1 MTANTHPNA
10 NTHPPTNMQAQA
22 HTNEEVNAEVNVN
35 QPARPAAPVVLE
47 AVDLRKSYGDQRV
60 LDGVSIRV
68 HEGEI
73 IGLVGPNGAGK
84 TTFLECVEGIRRPD
98 AGTVSVAGLTRSA
111 GPAAY
116 HLAFGAQLQESSLAE
131 RLRVAEAMELFA
143 GFYDDPW
150 DIDDLLRRIGLTDR
164 RRVFY
169 RHLSGG
175 QKRRLTL
182 ALALLG
188 RPPVL
193 LLDEPTTGLDP
204 HARLE
209 MWGVL
214 EQLTGTRT
222 AVLLA
227 THDLHEA
234 QSRCHR
240 VYVLDGGRIAA
251 EGPVGELLGAAGLTT
266 RLRLPNRPWTD
277 ALLRAVPGWTTSRV
291 VAGTHY
297 AYGEDGFAEKAL
309 AALRAHLAGG
319 PGDEGQP
326 EAADLQ
332 QVLAAAATGP
342 TDLEDLYLTRT
353 GTPYESPDTPNI
365 RD

>member
-1 MTANTHPNA
+1 MTVT
-10 NTHPPTNMQAQA
+10 
-22 HTNEEVNAEVNVN
+22 VKGR
-35 QPARPAAPVVLE
+35 QPADSGAPVVLRAE
-47 AVDLRKSYGDQRV
+47 GLYKSYDRKAV
-60 LDGVSIRV
+60 LSGVSVRV
-68 HEGEI
+68 HAGEI
-73 IGLVGPNGAGK
+73 VGLVGPNGAGK

-98 AGTVSVAGLTRSA
+98 RGEVEIAGLSRSA

-150 DIDDLLRRIGLTDR
+150 DIDDLLEQIGLTEH

-169 RHLSGG
+169 RKLSGG

-214 EQLTGTRT
+214 EKLTGSRT

-251 EGPVGELLGAAGLTT
+251 DGPVAELLGAAGLST
-266 RLRLPNRPWTD
+266 RLRLPDRPWVRE
-277 ALLRAVPGWTTSRV
+277 LLSGVPGWTTSRV
-291 VAGTHY
+291 VAGTYY
-297 AYGEDGFAEKAL
+297 AYGEHGFAEKAV
-309 AALRAHLAGG
+309 AALRAHVAAEDTG
-319 PGDEGQP
+319 PGTAGE
-326 EAADLQ
+326 LQ
-332 QVLAAAATGP
+332 QVLAAASTGP

-353 GTPYESPDTPNI
+353 GTPYEPRHA

>member
-1 MTANTHPNA
+1 MTVT
-10 NTHPPTNMQAQA
+10 MKG
-22 HTNEEVNAEVNVN
+22 NE
-35 QPARPAAPVVLE
+35 PARSGAPVVLE
-47 AVDLRKSYGDQRV
+47 AGELYKSYGDKAV
-60 LDGVSIRV
+60 LAGVSVRV

-73 IGLVGPNGAGK
+73 VGLVGPNGAGK

-98 AGTVSVAGLTRSA
+98 RGTVSIAGLSRAA

-150 DIDDLLRRIGLTDR
+150 DVDDLLERIGLTDH

-169 RHLSGG
+169 RRLSGG

-182 ALALLG
+182 GLALLG

-209 MWGVL
+209 LWGVL

-251 EGPVGELLGAAGLTT
+251 EGPVAELLGAAGLTT
-266 RLRLPNRPWTD
+266 RLRLPDRPWTRG
-277 ALLRAVPGWTTSRV
+277 LLSGVPGWTTSRV

-309 AALRAHLAGG
+309 AALRAQAGTEHPDG
-319 PGDEGQP
+319 SD
-326 EAADLQ
+326 AADLR
-332 QVLAAAATGP
+332 QVLAAASTGP

-353 GTPYESPDTPNI
+353 GTPYEPPYAPHESPQPHESTASPHA

>member
-1 MTANTHPNA
+1 MTTNA
-10 NTHPPTNMQAQA
+10 S
-22 HTNEEVNAEVNVN
+22 
-35 QPARPAAPVVLE
+35 ARPPAGRPPGPVLLE
-47 AVDLRKSYGDQRV
+47 ARDLHKSYGDTPV
-60 LDGVSIRV
+60 LAGVSVRV

-98 AGTVSVAGLTRSA
+98 SGTVTVAGLTGAA

-131 RLRVAEAMELFA
+131 RLRVGEAMDLFA

-150 DIDDLLRRIGLTDR
+150 DPADLLERIGLTAHR
-164 RRVFY
+164 RAFY
-169 RHLSGG
+169 RRLSGG

-214 EQLTGTRT
+214 EQLTGGST

-251 EGPVGELLGAAGLTT
+251 EGPVDELLGAAGLTT
-266 RLRLPNRPWTD
+266 RIRLPDRPWTEQ
-277 ALLRAVPGWTTSRV
+277 LLRGVPGWTTSRV

-297 AYGEDGFAEKAL
+297 GYGGDGFAEKAV
-309 AALRAHLAGG
+309 AVLRARLEPGPDGG
-319 PGDEGQP
+319 GAPGASPDE
-326 EAADLQ
+326 ADVR
-332 QVLAAAATGP
+332 QVLAALSTGP

-353 GTPYESPDTPNI
+353 GTPYEHD
-365 RD
+365 

>member
-1 MTANTHPNA
+1 MTVTRKGSH
-10 NTHPPTNMQAQA
+10 
-22 HTNEEVNAEVNVN
+22 
-35 QPARPAAPVVLE
+35 PARTGAPVVLE
-47 AVDLRKSYGDQRV
+47 AAALRKNYGDRAV
-60 LDGVSIRV
+60 LTGVSVRV

-73 IGLVGPNGAGK
+73 VGLVGPNGAGK

-98 AGTVSVAGLTRSA
+98 GGTVSVAGLSRSD

-150 DIDDLLRRIGLTDR
+150 DPEDLLERIGLTEH

-169 RHLSGG
+169 RRLSGG

-209 MWGVL
+209 LWGVL

-251 EGPVGELLGAAGLTT
+251 EGPVTELLDAAGLTT
-266 RLRLPNRPWTD
+266 RLRLPDRPWTQG
-277 ALLRAVPGWTTSRV
+277 LLSGVPGWTTSRV

-309 AALRAHLAGG
+309 AALRAGAGAVH
-319 PGDEGQP
+319 GDP
-326 EAADLQ
+326 VDLRH
-332 QVLAAAATGP
+332 VLAAASTGP

-353 GTPYESPDTPNI
+353 GTPYEPPHAPHRRRESAEPPAAGD
-365 RD
+365 

>member
-1 MTANTHPNA
+1 MTTKE
-10 NTHPPTNMQAQA
+10 TS
-22 HTNEEVNAEVNVN
+22 
-35 QPARPAAPVVLE
+35 VLLD
-47 AVDLRKSYGDQRV
+47 ADGLYKSYGDTPV
-60 LDGVSIRV
+60 LKGVSVRV
-68 HEGEI
+68 HKGEI
-73 IGLVGPNGAGK
+73 VGLVGPNGAGK

-98 AGTVSVAGLTRSA
+98 RGTVTIAGLTRAA
-111 GPAAY
+111 GPGAY
-116 HLAFGAQLQESSLAE
+116 HLAFGAQLQESSIAE
-131 RLRVAEAMELFA
+131 RLRVGEVLELFA

-150 DIDDLLRRIGLTDR
+150 ETEDLLKRIGLTAQ

-169 RHLSGG
+169 RKLSGG

-182 ALALLG
+182 ALALVG

-193 LLDEPTTGLDP
+193 LLDEPTSGLDP

-209 MWGVL
+209 MWGML
-214 EQLTGTRT
+214 EQLTGPGT

-234 QSRCHR
+234 ESRCHR

-266 RLRLPNRPWTD
+266 RIRLPDRPWT
-277 ALLRAVPGWTTSRV
+277 AGVLRRVPGWAASRV

-297 AYGEDGFAEKAL
+297 AYGGEGFAEKAL
-309 AALRAHLAGG
+309 AVLRGCLDG
-319 PGDEGQP
+319 PSGPDGPAPDEVRP
-326 EAADLQ
+326 
-332 QVLAAAATGP
+332 VLAAVSTGP

-353 GTPYESPDTPNI
+353 GTTYEHD
-365 RD
+365 

>member
-1 MTANTHPNA
+1 MTVT
-10 NTHPPTNMQAQA
+10 
-22 HTNEEVNAEVNVN
+22 EKGR
-35 QPARPAAPVVLE
+35 RPAQSGAPVVLRAE
-47 AVDLRKSYGDQRV
+47 DLHKSYDGTVV
-60 LDGVSIRV
+60 LAGVSVRV
-68 HEGEI
+68 HAGEI
-73 IGLVGPNGAGK
+73 VGLVGPNGAGK

-98 AGTVSVAGLTRSA
+98 RGSVEIAGMGRGA
-111 GPAAY
+111 GPAVY

-150 DIDDLLRRIGLTDR
+150 DVGDLLEQIGLSEHR
-164 RRVFY
+164 RMFY
-169 RHLSGG
+169 RKLSGG

-209 MWGVL
+209 LWGLL
-214 EQLTGTRT
+214 EQLTGSRT

-251 EGPVGELLGAAGLTT
+251 DGPVAELLGAAGIST
-266 RLRLPNRPWTD
+266 RLRLPD
-277 ALLRAVPGWTTSRV
+277 RAWVRELVRGVPGWTTSRV
-291 VAGTHY
+291 VAGTLY
-297 AYGEDGFAEKAL
+297 AYGEAGFAEKAV
-309 AALRAHLAGG
+309 AALRAHAVAGDD
-319 PGDEGQP
+319 PRP
-326 EAADLQ
+326 
-332 QVLAAAATGP
+332 VLAAAATGP

-353 GTPYESPDTPNI
+353 GTPYEPRHEPRHEPRPEPRPESRPAHD
-365 RD
+365 

>member
-1 MTANTHPNA
+1 MT
-10 NTHPPTNMQAQA
+10 
-22 HTNEEVNAEVNVN
+22 TNETSR
-35 QPARPAAPVVLE
+35 RPAPPAPAGGRVLLD
-47 AVDLRKSYGDQRV
+47 AAGVYKSYGDKAV
-60 LDGVSIRV
+60 LKGVSV
-68 HEGEI
+68 HVRQGEI
-73 IGLVGPNGAGK
+73 VGLVGPNGAGK

-98 AGTVSVAGLTRSA
+98 SGTVTVAGLTREA

-131 RLRVAEAMELFA
+131 RLRVGEALDLFA
-143 GFYDDPW
+143 GFYDEPW
-150 DIDDLLRRIGLTDR
+150 DPADLLERIGLTAQ

-169 RHLSGG
+169 RRLSGG

-214 EQLTGTRT
+214 EQLTGSRT

-251 EGPVGELLGAAGLTT
+251 EGSVGELLGAAGLTT
-266 RLRLPNRPWTD
+266 RVRLPDRPWTQEV
-277 ALLRAVPGWTTSRV
+277 LRRVPGWAASRV

-297 AYGEDGFAEKAL
+297 AYGGDGFAEMAVAGLRAYLDAPSRPGDPARDDVRVVL
-309 AALRAHLAGG
+309 AALS
-319 PGDEGQP
+319 
-326 EAADLQ
+326 
-332 QVLAAAATGP
+332 TGP

-353 GTPYESPDTPNI
+353 GTPYE

>member
-1 MTANTHPNA
+1 MTTEANTG
-10 NTHPPTNMQAQA
+10 TSTGKSGGG
-22 HTNEEVNAEVNVN
+22 
-35 QPARPAAPVVLE
+35 PARPDAPVVLE
-47 AVDLRKSYGDQRV
+47 AVDLHKSYGDRTA
-60 LDGVSIRV
+60 LAGVSVRV

-98 AGTVSVAGLTRSA
+98 RGTVTIAGLTRSA

-131 RLRVAEAMELFA
+131 RLRVVEAMELFA
-143 GFYDDPW
+143 AFYDDPW
-150 DIDDLLRRIGLTDR
+150 DIGDLLERIGLTEHR
-164 RRVFY
+164 KVFY
-169 RHLSGG
+169 RRLSGG

-251 EGPVGELLGAAGLTT
+251 GGPVGDLLGEAGLIT
-266 RLRLPNRPWTD
+266 RLRLPDRPWLPE
-277 ALLRAVPGWTTSRV
+277 LLGAVPGWTTSRI

-297 AYGEDGFAEKAL
+297 AYGGSGFAERAL
-309 AALRAHLAGG
+309 AALRSREEAGTG
-319 PGDEGQP
+319 P
-326 EAADLQ
+326 ADLR

-353 GTPYESPDTPNI
+353 GAPYEPPIEPHSEPPVEP
-365 RD
+365 RRAHG